1 MTAHHSVEGP
11 FLVLLV
17 LAHLQAIVVAWTRAL
32 ASARGLL
39 RLRERLPAAGGT
51 CLGLAFAAFGKGAAI
66 ASQTLLLLVM
76 LRLWWR
82 SFADRQLW
90 LYPMFTMGLTTLFG
104 ALLNTIGDQ
113 IWHLF
118 IGPAGIGTIFRAT
131 PPQGTTARPAP
142 PGGWRPV
149 PRAADGRRRPRGA

>member
-1 MTAHHSVEGP
+1 
-11 FLVLLV
+11 
-17 LAHLQAIVVAWTRAL
+17 
-32 ASARGLL
+32 
-39 RLRERLPAAGGT
+39 
-51 CLGLAFAAFGKGAAI
+51 
-66 ASQTLLLLVM
+66 
-76 LRLWWR
+76 
-82 SFADRQLW
+82 
-90 LYPMFTMGLTTLFG
+90 MFTMGLTTLFG